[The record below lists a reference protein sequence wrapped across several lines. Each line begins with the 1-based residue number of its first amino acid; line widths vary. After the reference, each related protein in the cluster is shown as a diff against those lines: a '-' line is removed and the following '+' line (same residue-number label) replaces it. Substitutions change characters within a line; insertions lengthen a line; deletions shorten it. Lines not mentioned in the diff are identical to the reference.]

1 MEIQKLN
8 VYCSAN
14 IIFQYVYFNLV
25 YLIHTGYIMNYLEW
39 FNYIK
44 KNELN
49 EMNHINENQLT
60 IYGHFVWKVE
70 PMCEQ

>member
-1 MEIQKLN
+1 MADSELKSVDIEDCKQTNGSNKSSVLMG
-8 VYCSAN
+8 VA
-14 IIFQYVYFNLV
+14 NLV
-25 YLIHTGYIMNYLEW
+25 NFTIG
-39 FNYIK
+39 NYIK
-44 KNELN
+44 QNELN